1 MLLKKK
7 KIIKKKFRKKKKKKK
22 KIQLGVLGPQ
32 VISDHFQNKST
43 LGALGLLSN
52 LFLKTLSFVPSK
64 TQFFLF
70 KTLFFKTV
78 LEDPFDKTSSKS

>member
-1 MLLKKK
+1 MLCLMHLIHHVIKKK
-7 KIIKKKFRKKKKKKK
+7 KIIKKIQKKKK
-22 KIQLGVLGPQ
+22 KIKLGVLGPQ

-64 TQFFLF
+64 TQFF
-70 KTLFFKTV
+70 FF
-78 LEDPFDKTSSKS
+78 

>member
-1 MLLKKK
+1 MLCLMHL
-7 KIIKKKFRKKKKKKK
+7 IHHVIKKK

-64 TQFFLF
+64 TQIFFF
-70 KTLFFKTV
+70 
-78 LEDPFDKTSSKS
+78 

>member
-1 MLLKKK
+1 MLCLMHLIHHVIKKK
-7 KIIKKKFRKKKKKKK
+7 KSSKKKIQKKK

-32 VISDHFQNKST
+32 VILDHFQNKST

-64 TQFFLF
+64 THFF
-70 KTLFFKTV
+70 FF
-78 LEDPFDKTSSKS
+78 